1 MLTIWVEI
9 IMGVFIANFKASE
22 HPVINILV
30 RGFIF
35 MIFIFLLGIF
45 ISKREGREFPI
56 FFTLLVSVTLGF
68 IVTIL
73 LFFIEIFFN
82 YIFREKK

>member
-35 MIFIFLLGIF
+35 IIASFLLGLF
-45 ISKREGREFPI
+45 ICIKDGKEFPF
-56 FFTLLVSVTLGF
+56 FFTLLVSVTLGL

-73 LFFIEIFFN
+73 LFLIEILCN

>member
-9 IMGVFIANFKASE
+9 IMSVFIANFKASE

-45 ISKREGREFPI
+45 ISIREGREFPI

-73 LFFIEIFFN
+73 LFLIEIFF
-82 YIFREKK
+82 

>member
-35 MIFIFLLGIF
+35 IIASFLLGLF
-45 ISKREGREFPI
+45 ICIKDGKEFS
-56 FFTLLVSVTLGF
+56 FVFAALLSITVGF
-68 IVTIL
+68 VVTIL
-73 LFFIEIFFN
+73 LFLIEILCN
-82 YIFREKK
+82 YFFREKK

>member
-35 MIFIFLLGIF
+35 MIAAFLLGLF
-45 ISKREGREFPI
+45 ISIRNGRDFS
-56 FFTLLVSVTLGF
+56 FLFTLLVSIVSGIVITITLF
-68 IVTIL
+68 I
-73 LFFIEIFFN
+73 IEIFFN